1 MTNTGTQGIRKIA
14 RVHDKA
20 TDKYLEVF
28 EFPVSDLQTRTL
40 EIQPSDV
47 HEPKL
52 LAKHLRNAGAQL
64 PKDKGDRQQALD
76 ALAKADPPEEW
87 IYEEHTGWIE
97 DGKAFVTTTGVIG
110 DVDTKIIGVNQ
121 SKDVKD
127 RSGKLSVQGGW
138 KAWREQVAEPARNST
153 TLMLSISAALA
164 APLLAFTGGQ
174 SFSINLFGPTRAG
187 KSVATVAAA
196 SVIGIGRERDLISW
210 KISNAR
216 LEQRLPEF
224 NDAIFPIDDLD
235 KLSGTDKKKYERI
248 RELAYS
254 ISHGFATARHSS
266 FTEAHEGAHKSWS
279 SILLTSCQFSAQQL
293 AHAAKME
300 RQHGEA
306 LRLIDVPAVFGGSDH
321 IFDGASANAT
331 NNEDWRSHAFTG
343 IAEACEQNHGKP
355 FRKYI
360 KALIAKRATLKDEV
374 ASNVSSFV
382 GSAGDKFDGAI
393 TRDVARKFG
402 LIYAGGLFGIQCR
415 LLPWTEA
422 ELRDAVLKSFVAARD
437 LLPDKGVL
445 LRSGI
450 AALRAKLRQLPSVS
464 MPIKKRDT
472 ELDYGQLH
480 GYRVSTPED
489 NRYVIKVEIYKQI
502 FSSSEQRDLVTNRLA
517 EKNRITLA
525 IAKKPAINSDRK
537 PKEQVTWPDQKRR
550 RSIEIV
556 WKKKKKKKAKKKPAA
571 KKAE

>member
-1 MTNTGTQGIRKIA
+1 M
-14 RVHDKA
+14 
-20 TDKYLEVF
+20 
-28 EFPVSDLQTRTL
+28 
-40 EIQPSDV
+40 
-47 HEPKL
+47 
-52 LAKHLRNAGAQL
+52 
-64 PKDKGDRQQALD
+64 
-76 ALAKADPPEEW
+76 
-87 IYEEHTGWIE
+87 
-97 DGKAFVTTTGVIG
+97 
-110 DVDTKIIGVNQ
+110 NQ
-121 SKDVKD
+121 SKDIKD

-138 KAWREQVAEPARNST
+138 KAWREQLAEPARNST

-196 SVIGIGRERDLISW
+196 SAIGIGRERDLISW

-300 RQHGEA
+300 RQYGEA
-306 LRLIDVPAVFGGSDH
+306 LRLIDVPAVFDGSDH
-321 IFDGASANAT
+321 IFDRASANAT
-331 NNEDWRSHAFTG
+331 NNEDWRSHAFAG

-382 GSAGDKFDGAI
+382 GSADNKFDGAI

-422 ELRDAVLKSFVAARD
+422 ELRDAVLKSFVGARE

-445 LRSGI
+445 LRSGM
-450 AALRAKLRQLPSVS
+450 AALKAKRCQLPRIS
-464 MPIKKRDT
+464 MPVKGADAKRDYGL
-472 ELDYGQLH
+472 LD
-480 GYRVSTPED
+480 GYRYSTESD
-489 NRYVIKVEIYKQI
+489 NRYRIKVEVYKKI
-502 FSSSEQRDLVTNRLA
+502 FTSGDQRKLVTNWLVER
-517 EKNRITLA
+517 NRITL
-525 IAKKPAINSDRK
+525 NT
-537 PKEQVTWPDQKRR
+537 PKESAARAPQDQFKWPDGKRR

-556 WKKKKKKKAKKKPAA
+556 LKKKKEAKKAKK
-571 KKAE
+571 